1 MRVAVVAEFY
11 PRRHDPVL
19 GVWAHRQAQAARDAG
34 ADVSVFV
41 LHRVVPPAAQFSL
54 REAMKLM
61 AQPSRVILDGL
72 PIHYLR
78 YVSPPRARAYAR
90 WGAWAAPV
98 LRRALS
104 AASRREGSFDLVHA
118 HNAVPAGD
126 AVLRARAETPLLVS
140 VHGGDVLW
148 TVDRAQGGAAAV
160 SRTLAGADTV
170 LANSAGVA
178 ALARQRGARRVEVVH
193 LGSDLPSGDELPPR
207 SPRPLLVTVGHLVA
221 RKRHADVVH
230 ALASLPDA
238 VRYLIIGDGP
248 ERDALRELAVSLGVD
263 GRVELAGQLPHE
275 LALRRAR
282 EAWLFVM
289 PSTAE
294 AFGVAYVEAM
304 AAGIPALGASGEP
317 GPEEIAA
324 AGGGIELVTPGD
336 GAALVARIERLLSDS
351 SRLAA
356 LGAAARANVEAH
368 FSWRRCGEQTYAVYA
383 ELVRASAGAGG
394 GSSRQA

>member
-19 GVWAHRQAQAARDAG
+19 GVWAHRQAVAARDAG
-34 ADVSVFV
+34 AEVTVFV
-41 LHRVVPPAAQFSL
+41 LHRVVPPAAQFGL
-54 REAMKLM
+54 REWRKLM
-61 AQPSRVILDGL
+61 AQPRRVILDGL
-72 PIHYLR
+72 PVHYVR
-78 YVSPPRARAYAR
+78 YVSPPRARAYAS
-90 WGAWAAPV
+90 WGAWAALV
-98 LRRALS
+98 LRRALLS
-104 AASRREGSFDLVHA
+104 VSRREGTFDLVHA

-126 AVLRARAETPLLVS
+126 AVLRAHLGAPLIVS
-140 VHGGDVLW
+140 VHGGDLLW
-148 TVDRAQGGAAAV
+148 TVDRVRGGAAAV
-160 SRTLAGADTV
+160 SRTLARAEVV
-170 LANSAGVA
+170 LANSAGIA
-178 ALARQRGARRVEVVH
+178 TRARRYGARRVEVVH
-193 LGSDLPSGDELPPR
+193 LGSDLPAEDELPPR

-221 RKRHADVVH
+221 RKRHADVVR
-230 ALASLPDA
+230 ALARLRDE

-248 ERDALRELAVSLGVD
+248 ERAALGELAASLGVD

-282 EAWLFVM
+282 GAWLFVM

-324 AGGGIELVTPGD
+324 AGGGIELVPAGD
-336 GAALVARIERLLSDS
+336 PAALAARIERLLAEPGS
-351 SRLAA
+351 LGA
-356 LGAAARANVEAH
+356 LGAGARANVEAH
-368 FSWRRCGEQTYAVYA
+368 FSWPRCGEQTCAIYA
-383 ELVRASAGAGG
+383 EVTAGVRAGT